1 VHIAGKNKKKEKR
14 RKEKH
19 FTAEKLKNVVFHDN
33 QTTLPR
39 GVNKVRL
46 ANMIVNA
53 SGTDDRHMK
62 KKRIR

>member
-1 VHIAGKNKKKEKR
+1 MHIAGKSQKKEKR

-19 FTAEKLKNVVFHDN
+19 FMAEKLKNVVFHDN
-33 QTTLPR
+33 QRTLPK

-53 SGTDDRHMK
+53 SGTDR
-62 KKRIR
+62 